1 MWIRT
6 QTSTK
11 ILNTD
16 NIVGIYIDIS
26 TSQIKA
32 YIANSSE
39 GDSVML
45 LASYNTIEDCKEV
58 FDAIMLTITNPKF
71 NYICLPLGSDVK
83 DWINDLEKLLLKM

>member
-6 QTSTK
+6 QTNAK

-16 NIVGIYIDIS
+16 NIVGIFIDAVPC
-26 TSQIKA
+26 QIKA

-45 LASYNTIEDCKEV
+45 LASYNSMEDCKEV

-83 DWINDLEKLLLKM
+83 GWINDLEKLLLKM